1 MARNAVDAAEAV
13 HRNHEDAIALLA
25 EQLPDGDTARY
36 GTITAATSGVPMA
49 LFNRVFV
56 FEEPA
61 PGDLE
66 AAIGW
71 MDGQDLPFWVTVAD
85 SALDGVQDLA
95 PNLDLVSL
103 DTTLPGMRYAPLT
116 DVPDLQTDLQLE
128 RVTDE
133 PGLDDFAEVAAGAF
147 DVPIELATQIVDPGM
162 LDVDALEFVIG
173 RVDDNGVACGQVVQ
187 TDDIAGVYTIGV
199 LEEHRRQGYG
209 EAVSWKVIRLG
220 RDAGCTQ
227 ATLQSSSMGRPV
239 YERMGFETVTTYHQ
253 FGPESQAQ
261 D

>member
-1 MARNAVDAAEAV
+1 MARNAVDDAEAV
-13 HRNHEDAIALLA
+13 HRNHEEAIALLA
-25 EQLPDGDTARY
+25 EQLPAGDTAQF
-36 GTITAATSGVPMA
+36 GSITAATSGVPMA

-61 PGDLE
+61 PDDLE

-71 MDGQDLPFWVTVAD
+71 MLDQDVPFWVTVAET
-85 SALDGVQDLA
+85 ALDGLQDIA
-95 PNLDLVSL
+95 PDIDLVSL

-116 DVPDLQTDLQLE
+116 DVPDPQTDLQLE

-133 PGLDDFAEVAAGAF
+133 SGLNDFAEVAAGAF
-147 DVPIELATQIVDPGM
+147 DVPIELATQIVDLGM

-173 RVDDNGVACGQVVQ
+173 RVDGDGVACGQLAQ

-209 EAVSWKVIRLG
+209 EAVSWKIIRLG

-239 YERMGFETVTTYHQ
+239 YERMGFEIVTTYHQ
-253 FGPESQAQ
+253 FAPASQVQ